1 MDFILAGTVVQVRAP
16 SSDRR
21 TGIIAGA
28 SAYLIWGLFPLYFH
42 RLREIPALELACLRI
57 VLTSASVWLVLLVQ
71 GDHSWFRELLSDRHR
86 LARVT
91 LAGLMVTTNWLIY
104 VWAAANGH
112 VVDAAIG
119 YFINPLVSV
128 ALGVFV
134 LHERLRRNQKA
145 ALLFAAASV
154 AVLAV
159 GYGKIPWVALSLASS
174 FGLYGFLKKTT
185 GLDGVRALA
194 AETFTML
201 PFGFLGLAV
210 LAVRPAGIVV
220 TSASAP
226 TVTLALLVGI
236 ITAVPLTMFGIAAT
250 RIPLAMLGLLQ
261 YLTPVGQLLCG
272 VLVLHEHVSATRW
285 VGIALVLAALVTLA
299 VDLVADLRTSTVPA
313 QRLPNAQRPD
323 PKVRPLQKKT

>member
-1 MDFILAGTVVQVRAP
+1 MRAP

-57 VLTSASVWLVLLVQ
+57 MLTSASVWLVLLVRR
-71 GDHSWFRELLSDRHR
+71 DRSWFAELLRDRDR

-145 ALLFAAASV
+145 ALILGAVSV

-201 PFGFLGLAV
+201 PLGLIGLAV
-210 LAVRPAGIVV
+210 LAFRPAGIAITS
-220 TSASAP
+220 TSAS
-226 TVTLALLVGI
+226 TLTLALLVGI
-236 ITAVPLTMFGIAAT
+236 VTAVPLTMFGIAAT

-272 VLVLHEHVSATRW
+272 VLVLNEHVNPARW
-285 VGIALVLAALVTLA
+285 LGIAFVLAALFILA
-299 VDLVADLRTSTVPA
+299 VDLVGDLRKSPVPG
-313 QRLPNAQRPD
+313 
-323 PKVRPLQKKT
+323 

>member
-1 MDFILAGTVVQVRAP
+1 MRAP

-57 VLTSASVWLVLLVQ
+57 MLTSASVWLVLLVRR
-71 GDHSWFRELLSDRHR
+71 DRSWFAEFLRDRHR

-145 ALLFAAASV
+145 ALILGAVSV

-201 PFGFLGLAV
+201 PLGLIGLAV
-210 LAVRPAGIVV
+210 LAFRPAGIAITS
-220 TSASAP
+220 TSAS
-226 TVTLALLVGI
+226 TLTLALLVGI
-236 ITAVPLTMFGIAAT
+236 VTAVPLTMFGIAAT

-272 VLVLHEHVSATRW
+272 VLVLNEHVNPTRW
-285 VGIALVLAALVTLA
+285 LGIAFVLAALLILA
-299 VDLVADLRTSTVPA
+299 VDLVGDLRKSPVPG
-313 QRLPNAQRPD
+313 
-323 PKVRPLQKKT
+323 

>member
-1 MDFILAGTVVQVRAP
+1 MRAP

-57 VLTSASVWLVLLVQ
+57 MLTSASVWLVLLVRR
-71 GDHSWFRELLSDRHR
+71 DRSWFAELLRDRDR

-104 VWAAANGH
+104 VWAATNGH

-145 ALLFAAASV
+145 ALILGAVSV

-201 PFGFLGLAV
+201 PLGLIGLAV

-220 TSASAP
+220 ASTSAS
-226 TVTLALLVGI
+226 TLTLALLVGI

-272 VLVLHEHVSATRW
+272 VLVLNEHVNPARW
-285 VGIALVLAALVTLA
+285 LGIAFVLAALFILA
-299 VDLVADLRTSTVPA
+299 VDLVGDLRKSPVPG
-313 QRLPNAQRPD
+313 
-323 PKVRPLQKKT
+323 

>member
-1 MDFILAGTVVQVRAP
+1 MVPVRAP

-21 TGIIAGA
+21 TGVIAGA

-42 RLREIPALELACLRI
+42 RLREIPAVELASLRI

-71 GDHSWFRELLSDRHR
+71 RDRSWFAELLSDRHR

-104 VWAAANGH
+104 VWAAANSH

-134 LHERLRRNQKA
+134 LHERLRRNQKV
-145 ALLFAAASV
+145 ALVFGAASV

-201 PFGFLGLAV
+201 PLGLIGLAV
-210 LAVRPAGIVV
+210 LARRPAGLAITS
-220 TSASAP
+220 TSAS
-226 TVTLALLVGI
+226 TLALALVVGI

-272 VLVLHEHVSATRW
+272 VLVLHEDVSATRW
-285 VGIALVLAALVTLA
+285 LGIALVLVALVTLA
-299 VDLVADLRTSTVPA
+299 VDLVADLRSSPVPA
-313 QRLPNAQRPD
+313 
-323 PKVRPLQKKT
+323 

>member
-1 MDFILAGTVVQVRAP
+1 MRAP

-57 VLTSASVWLVLLVQ
+57 MLTSASVWLVLLVRR
-71 GDHSWFRELLSDRHR
+71 DRSWFAELLRDRDR

-104 VWAAANGH
+104 VWAATNGH

-145 ALLFAAASV
+145 ALILGAVSV

-201 PFGFLGLAV
+201 PLGLIGLAV
-210 LAVRPAGIVV
+210 LAFRPAGIAITS
-220 TSASAP
+220 TSAS
-226 TVTLALLVGI
+226 TLTLALLVGI
-236 ITAVPLTMFGIAAT
+236 VTAVPLTMFGIAAT

-272 VLVLHEHVSATRW
+272 VLVLNEHVNPTRW
-285 VGIALVLAALVTLA
+285 LGIALVLAALFILA
-299 VDLVADLRTSTVPA
+299 VDLVGDLRKSPVPG
-313 QRLPNAQRPD
+313 
-323 PKVRPLQKKT
+323 

>member
-1 MDFILAGTVVQVRAP
+1 MRAP

-42 RLREIPALELACLRI
+42 RLREIPALELASLRI
-57 VLTSASVWLVLLVQ
+57 VLTSASVWLVLLAQ
-71 GDHSWFRELLSDRHR
+71 RDHSWFRELLSDRHR
-86 LARVT
+86 LARVA

-134 LHERLRRNQKA
+134 LHERLRRNQQA
-145 ALLFAAASV
+145 ALVLGAASV
-154 AVLAV
+154 AVLAI
-159 GYGKIPWVALSLASS
+159 GYGKVPWIALSLASS
-174 FGLYGFLKKTT
+174 FGLYGYLKKTT

-201 PFGFLGLAV
+201 PLGFIGLAV
-210 LAVRPAGIVV
+210 LAVRPAGIVL
-220 TSASAP
+220 TSAS
-226 TVTLALLVGI
+226 TSTLTLALLIGI
-236 ITAVPLTMFGIAAT
+236 VTAVPLTMFGVAAT

-261 YLTPVGQLLCG
+261 YFTPVGQLLCG
-272 VLVLHEHVSATRW
+272 VLVLNERVNATRW
-285 VGIALVLAALVTLA
+285 FGIALVLAALVALA
-299 VDLVADLRTSTVPA
+299 VDLVADLRKSPVPA
-313 QRLPNAQRPD
+313 
-323 PKVRPLQKKT
+323 

>member
-1 MDFILAGTVVQVRAP
+1 MRAP
-16 SSDRR
+16 STDRR

-28 SAYLIWGLFPLYFH
+28 SAYLIWGLFPLYFY
-42 RLREIPALELACLRI
+42 RLRVVPAFELACLRI

-71 GDHSWFRELLSDRHR
+71 RDHSWFRELLSDRHR

-134 LHERLRRNQKA
+134 LHERLRRNQKV
-145 ALLFAAASV
+145 ALIFGAVSV

-201 PFGFLGLAV
+201 PLGLIGLAV
-210 LAVRPAGIVV
+210 LAFRPGGIAITS
-220 TSASAP
+220 TSAS
-226 TVTLALLVGI
+226 TLTLVLLVGI
-236 ITAVPLTMFGIAAT
+236 VTAVPLTMFGIAAT

-272 VLVLHEHVSATRW
+272 VLVLNEHVNPTRW
-285 VGIALVLAALVTLA
+285 LGIALVLAALFILA
-299 VDLVADLRTSTVPA
+299 VDLVADLRKSP
-313 QRLPNAQRPD
+313 
-323 PKVRPLQKKT
+323 VRA